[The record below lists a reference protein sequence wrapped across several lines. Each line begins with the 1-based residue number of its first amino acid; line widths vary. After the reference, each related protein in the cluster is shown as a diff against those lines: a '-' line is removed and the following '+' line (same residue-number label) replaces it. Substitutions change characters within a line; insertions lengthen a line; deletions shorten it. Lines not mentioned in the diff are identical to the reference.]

1 MGSIK
6 SSILVYGSP
15 ANPVIS
21 YLLQYL
27 SSRSSKPV
35 VFIQQETF
43 LTQTKLT
50 FSINQNQ
57 IEGSFILPDGSG
69 LNFSEIS
76 GLCMENQFVSAY
88 GFTELS
94 EKDKQY
100 VQTEGWAAL
109 LAAAASLSHQCA
121 VLNPLPKIDLSMG
134 RGGAVLL
141 LKKYGFDSP
150 HFLITSDPEKA
161 KEFYQTW
168 KGQVIYKHV
177 KDPDTMFKKMT
188 NQDLQRIE
196 KISYCPV
203 HFEEYSPGK
212 VIRLV
217 TVEKETFGFEESLS
231 QTGAVNLSL
240 YSLEENWKFQSLQ
253 LAQDINIPLLEIR
266 LRITPDGKCQG
277 LGVYPFASLPI
288 LTFTNEKGDSLIGRS
303 ILNLLE
309 QGNPLS

>member
-1 MGSIK
+1 MNSIK

-27 SSRSSKPV
+27 SSHSAESV

-50 FSINQNQ
+50 FSIDRDQM
-57 IEGSFILPDGSG
+57 EGSFILPDGSC

-94 EKDKQY
+94 DKDKQY

-109 LAAAASLSHQCA
+109 LAAAASLTHQCA

-141 LKKYGFDSP
+141 LQKYGFDAP
-150 HFLITSDPEKA
+150 YFLITSDPEKA
-161 KEFYQTW
+161 REFYQVW

-177 KDPDTMFKKMT
+177 RDPDTMFKKMT
-188 NQDLQRIE
+188 NLDLQRIE

-217 TVEKETFGFEESLS
+217 VVGKETFGFEESLN
-231 QTGAVNLSL
+231 QAGAVKLSP
-240 YSLEENWKFQSLQ
+240 YPLEEKWKSQSLQ
-253 LAQDINIPLLEIR
+253 LALDINIPLLEIR

-277 LGVYPFASLPI
+277 LGIYPFASLPV
-288 LTFTNEKGDSLIGRS
+288 LTFTDEQGDSLIGKS
-303 ILNLLE
+303 ILKLLE
-309 QGNPLS
+309 QGKPLS